1 MPKFTELPM
10 LRVGLIGSGFIA
22 AFHLQS
28 MVGVRNVSIG
38 GVYSRSAERRTRIAE
53 KARSLGLGE
62 ARAFDSI
69 EAMLNAVAAFRAR
82 AARGLRRGVGIRS
95 SMPVNVRIGRECA
108 ARGA

>member
-1 MPKFTELPM
+1 MPKLTELPM

-69 EAMLNAVAAFRAR
+69 EAGDEGIIGNGPFVQR
-82 AARGLRRGVGIRS
+82 LRPVGWQI
-95 SMPVNVRIGRECA
+95 A
-108 ARGA
+108 